1 MIILR
6 RLHLNSGKQQKKG
19 EFLIPF
25 FAVFLL
31 IAIRFLYCGFEY
43 YPQLDDYIQHHNYA
57 AQAGVIEN
65 IQTLGLLA
73 ARPLAGVLDITL
85 WSWLWPCQI
94 IGVLLISAMY
104 ATAAVQFQKLF
115 AKLFGTSS
123 FFLAVFALL
132 PLGIEGT
139 YWMSASTRIIP
150 GLMFAAISATYLLR
164 FLEDSGRRYAMLS
177 FLCQFLTFCFYEQA
191 AVLSCALNV
200 LIALLLIRKSDKRWL
215 FCLTCVL
222 SAALYFLLCKLAG
235 PSILYD
241 GRTGIILPK
250 RGYYFDTFLPDLLSQ
265 LYSAFCGGGYYT
277 LVYGFIRGVM
287 QIIKDGAWLY
297 CLCVLAACIFFACVS
312 VRRHKEGGGKLLA
325 PLGIGI
331 LLILAPL
338 APFFI
343 IENPWF
349 SLRGTVM
356 SFAGIAL
363 IADVVIRWITG
374 NKKYAVA
381 VLGAFAACI
390 FCICSVSEIADYR
403 ANHEADTRVVSTIAT
418 IAPEYPGGGKVAIL
432 NVEPSYVS
440 ELNCYYHEHIT
451 NVTESSWALTG
462 AVRCYNENPHEWITY
477 VPISISEYP
486 AYKKWEYSTK
496 TLGSMDGV
504 YLYDY
509 EDNTI
514 EKLTV
519 SYNGEGDFALYHA
532 NCEFFG
538 RIVEEDG
545 IGIFFEE

>member
-1 MIILR
+1 MIVLR
-6 RLHLNSGKQQKKG
+6 RLHVSSGRQQKKG
-19 EFLIPF
+19 EFLTPF
-25 FAVFLL
+25 LAVFLL
-31 IAIRFLYCGFEY
+31 IAIRFLYCGFKY

-123 FFLAVFALL
+123 FFLVVFALL

-150 GLMFAAISATYLLR
+150 GLMFAALSATYLLR
-164 FLEDSGRRYAMLS
+164 FLQEGGRRYAMLS

-215 FCLTCVL
+215 LCLTCVL

-277 LVYGFIRGVM
+277 LVYGFIRGIM
-287 QIIKDGAWLY
+287 QILKDGAWLY

-312 VRRHKEGGGKLLA
+312 VRRHKEGRGKPLV

-363 IADVVIRWITG
+363 VADVVIRWITG

-381 VLGAFAACI
+381 VLGSFAACV

-403 ANHEADTRVVSTIAT
+403 ANYEADTRVVSTIAT
-418 IAPEYPGGGKVAIL
+418 IAPEYHGGGKVAIL

-451 NVTESSWALTG
+451 GVTESSWALTG

-477 VPISISEYP
+477 VPISISKYP

-532 NCEFFG
+532 NGEFFG

-545 IGIFFEE
+545 IGSFFEE